1 MYRTSG
7 LIFAGVF
14 IALASRSSR
23 TPITVS
29 MLSAETTTPVASL
42 VAAQTCGIVHN
53 KRPHNIIGRSRSHR

>member
-29 MLSAETTTPVASL
+29 MLSAETTPVASL
-42 VAAQTCGIVHN
+42 VAAQT
-53 KRPHNIIGRSRSHR
+53 